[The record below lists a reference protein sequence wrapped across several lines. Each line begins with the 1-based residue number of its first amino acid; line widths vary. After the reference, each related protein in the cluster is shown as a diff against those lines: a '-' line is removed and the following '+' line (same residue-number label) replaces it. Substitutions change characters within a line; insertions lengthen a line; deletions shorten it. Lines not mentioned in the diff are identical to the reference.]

1 VDPDELR
8 RILLGQHPRTAAQ
21 LVGTRGSAG
30 RAERSRRHR
39 GVAPGPGQPE
49 DLLSLPQ
56 AAALA
61 GVSPRYLREV
71 AMRTQELR
79 SRQAAQ
85 LAAGEAVSD
94 TPDSYLDATQGRCRA
109 RWRVR
114 RDEAERF
121 ATARQAPTVVIATT

>member
-1 VDPDELR
+1 
-8 RILLGQHPRTAAQ
+8 
-21 LVGTRGSAG
+21 
-30 RAERSRRHR
+30 
-39 GVAPGPGQPE
+39 VAPGPGQAE

-61 GVSPRYLREV
+61 GVSPRYLREP

-79 SRQAAQ
+79 ARQAAQ

-94 TPDSYLDATQGRCRA
+94 TPDTYLDATQGRCRA

-121 ATARQAPTVVIATT
+121 ATAARPQRW